1 MYRKG
6 GGPRVF
12 DRAPRHA
19 SGEWGERFQADG
31 KDMGDQDMGVGG
43 AFASWD
49 RELKA
54 RAGAH
59 NLPKVERQ
67 CTHFKEGSE
76 GRPFDGEIYLKAL
89 QRMKGSSAA
98 RLARKVESFFWS
110 DARKVRVWLCA
121 DCAAEAGLA
130 A

>member
-1 MYRKG
+1 LEALR
-6 GGPRVF
+6 
-12 DRAPRHA
+12 RALRRWVIRTWR
-19 SGEWGERFQADG
+19 S
-31 KDMGDQDMGVGG
+31 GG
-43 AFASWD
+43 AFASCN

-54 RAGAH
+54 RAEAQ
-59 NLPKVERQ
+59 NPPKVERQ
-67 CTHFKEGSE
+67 CTHFKEGRE
-76 GRPFDGEIYLKAL
+76 GRPFDREIYLKAL

-98 RLARKVESFFWS
+98 RLARKVGLFFWS